1 MSNNQNFRKKIEEF
15 REKRR
20 KESLKKARSF
30 KEFLQYKVNYLTIDV
45 CGKYAITGSHI
56 MDYQAFAKMVVSD
69 YYQDFFGRS
78 VNPTNISIDD
88 YFDFYE
94 KTWVIPRRLDPE
106 IIKALEIAIVNMI
119 ENLDKL
125 HEEYEQ
131 LKKS

>member
-1 MSNNQNFRKKIEEF
+1 MKIVEEW
-15 REKRR
+15 REKKR

-56 MDYQAFAKMVVSD
+56 LDYQAFAKMVISD
-69 YYQDFFGRS
+69 YYQDFFERK
-78 VNPTNISIDD
+78 VNPQNISVDD
-88 YFDFYE
+88 YFEFYE
-94 KTWVIPRRLDPE
+94 KTWVFPRRLDPE

-119 ENLDKL
+119 ENIDKL